1 MRYAK
6 PGRIK
11 PMSEPISAFPP
22 ETIGA
27 FLRCCAGE
35 WMSLRS
41 QFSLSGAMD
50 LGSLD
55 LGSLDLG
62 SLDLGSLDL
71 GSLDLASLDQ
81 ADLKPADPAAPEPA
95 SPGEGEAALE
105 ETWHSSERGELVVS
119 FLEPEGS
126 ASVGGLRVAAGGK
139 GSAQLHFDDQGG
151 FTASGGG
158 GEGQSQGSWQL
169 WPDGSLEL
177 RLSAGERLV
186 RERIWFTKANLRL
199 RSTVE
204 QGADG
209 SPARA
214 SFCSEI
220 RRVGRPAA
228 APGPAAAVTP
238 PAN

>member
-41 QFSLSGAMD
+41 QFSLAA
-50 LGSLD
+50 SLD
-55 LGSLDLG
+55 LDNLN
-62 SLDLGSLDL
+62 
-71 GSLDLASLDQ
+71 LASL
-81 ADLKPADPAAPEPA
+81 EPA

-105 ETWHSSERGELVVS
+105 EAWHSSERGELVVS
-119 FLEPEGS
+119 FLEPEGT
-126 ASVGGLRVAAGGK
+126 ASVGGLGVAAGGK
-139 GSAQLHFDDQGG
+139 GSTQLRFDGQGG
-151 FTASGGG
+151 FTASGGGGG

-209 SPARA
+209 RPARA
-214 SFCSEI
+214 SFSSEI

-228 APGPAAAVTP
+228 APGSSAAVTP

>member
-6 PGRIK
+6 PERISA
-11 PMSEPISAFPP
+11 MSEPISAFPP

-41 QFSLSGAMD
+41 QFSLAGAMD
-50 LGSLD
+50 LGNLD
-55 LGSLDLG
+55 LASLEP
-62 SLDLGSLDL
+62 
-71 GSLDLASLDQ
+71 ASLDQ
-81 ADLKPADPAAPEPA
+81 ADLEPAAPGPTA
-95 SPGEGEAALE
+95 PGEGEAALE
-105 ETWHSSERGELVVS
+105 EAWHSSERGELVVS
-119 FLEPEGS
+119 FLEPEDS

-139 GSAQLHFDDQGG
+139 GPAQLHFDHQGG
-151 FTASGGG
+151 FTASG

-209 SPARA
+209 RPARA
-214 SFCSEI
+214 SFSSEI
-220 RRVGRPAA
+220 RRVSRAAA
-228 APGPAAAVTP
+228 APGSSAAVTP

>member
-1 MRYAK
+1 
-6 PGRIK
+6 
-11 PMSEPISAFPP
+11 MSEPISAFPP

-41 QFSLSGAMD
+41 QFSLAD
-50 LGSLD
+50 SLD
-55 LGSLDLG
+55 PAA
-62 SLDLGSLDL
+62 
-71 GSLDLASLDQ
+71 LDLASLEP

-95 SPGEGEAALE
+95 SLE
-105 ETWHSSERGELVVS
+105 EAWHSSERGELVVS
-119 FLEPEGS
+119 FLEPDGN
-126 ASVGGLRVAAGGK
+126 ASVGGLMVAAGGK
-139 GSAQLHFDDQGG
+139 GPAQLHFDGQGG
-151 FTASGGG
+151 FTASA

-209 SPARA
+209 RPARA
-214 SFCSEI
+214 SFSSEI
-220 RRVGRPAA
+220 RRVSRAA
-228 APGPAAAVTP
+228 AAAGSSAAVAP

>member
-1 MRYAK
+1 
-6 PGRIK
+6 
-11 PMSEPISAFPP
+11 MSEPISAFPP
-22 ETIGA
+22 ETIDA

-41 QFSLSGAMD
+41 QFSLSGAM
-50 LGSLD
+50 
-55 LGSLDLG
+55 
-62 SLDLGSLDL
+62 DL

-105 ETWHSSERGELVVS
+105 EAWHSSERGELVVS

-126 ASVGGLRVAAGGK
+126 ASVGGLRVAAGGR
-139 GSAQLHFDDQGG
+139 GPAELHFDHQGS

-158 GEGQSQGSWQL
+158 GEGQSQGSWQM

>member
-1 MRYAK
+1 
-6 PGRIK
+6 
-11 PMSEPISAFPP
+11 MSEPVTAFPP

-41 QFSLSGAMD
+41 QFSLAGAMD

-55 LGSLDLG
+55 LGSLE
-62 SLDLGSLDL
+62 
-71 GSLDLASLDQ
+71 
-81 ADLKPADPAAPEPA
+81 PADPAVPEPA
-95 SPGEGEAALE
+95 SPGEGGAGLE
-105 ETWHSSERGELVVS
+105 EAWHSSERGELVVT
-119 FLEPEGS
+119 FLEPEDS
-126 ASVGGLRVAAGGK
+126 ASVGGLRVAAGGR
-139 GSAQLHFDDQGG
+139 GPAQLCFDGQGG

-158 GEGQSQGSWQL
+158 VEGQSQGSWQL

-177 RLSAGERLV
+177 QLSAGERLV

-228 APGPAAAVTP
+228 APGSSAATPGPAASVTP

>member
-1 MRYAK
+1 
-6 PGRIK
+6 
-11 PMSEPISAFPP
+11 MSEPISAFPP

-41 QFSLSGAMD
+41 QFSLAD
-50 LGSLD
+50 SLD
-55 LGSLDLG
+55 
-62 SLDLGSLDL
+62 
-71 GSLDLASLDQ
+71 
-81 ADLKPADPAAPEPA
+81 PADAAAQEPA
-95 SPGEGEAALE
+95 SLE
-105 ETWHSSERGELVVS
+105 EAWHSSERVELVVA
-119 FLEPEGS
+119 FLEPDGN

-139 GSAQLHFDDQGG
+139 GPAQLHFDHQGG
-151 FTASGGG
+151 FTASG
-158 GEGQSQGSWQL
+158 GEGQSQGSWQM

-177 RLSAGERLV
+177 QLKAGERLV

-209 SPARA
+209 LPARA
-214 SFCSEI
+214 SFSSEI

-228 APGPAAAVTP
+228 APGSSAAVAS
-238 PAN
+238 PAK

>member
-6 PGRIK
+6 PERIK

-41 QFSLSGAMD
+41 QFSLAGAMD

-55 LGSLDLG
+55 LGSLE
-62 SLDLGSLDL
+62 
-71 GSLDLASLDQ
+71 
-81 ADLKPADPAAPEPA
+81 PADPAVPEPA

-105 ETWHSSERGELVVS
+105 EAWHSSERGELVVT
-119 FLEPEGS
+119 FLEPEDS
-126 ASVGGLRVAAGGK
+126 ASVGGLRVAAGGR
-139 GSAQLHFDDQGG
+139 GPAQLHFDHQGG
-151 FTASGGG
+151 FTASG

-177 RLSAGERLV
+177 QLSAGERLV

-228 APGPAAAVTP
+228 APGSSAATPGPAASVTP

>member
-1 MRYAK
+1 M
-6 PGRIK
+6 
-11 PMSEPISAFPP
+11 
-22 ETIGA
+22 
-27 FLRCCAGE
+27 
-35 WMSLRS
+35 
-41 QFSLSGAMD
+41 
-50 LGSLD
+50 
-55 LGSLDLG
+55 
-62 SLDLGSLDL
+62 
-71 GSLDLASLDQ
+71 
-81 ADLKPADPAAPEPA
+81 
-95 SPGEGEAALE
+95 
-105 ETWHSSERGELVVS
+105 VS
-119 FLEPEGS
+119 FLEPDGN

-139 GSAQLHFDDQGG
+139 GPAQLHFDHQGG

-177 RLSAGERLV
+177 QLNAGERLV

-209 SPARA
+209 LPARA
-214 SFCSEI
+214 SFSSEI

-228 APGPAAAVTP
+228 APGSSAAVAS

>member
-6 PGRIK
+6 PERIK
-11 PMSEPISAFPP
+11 PMSEPTSAFPP

-41 QFSLSGAMD
+41 QFSLAASLDPAA
-50 LGSLD
+50 LD
-55 LGSLDLG
+55 LGSLEP
-62 SLDLGSLDL
+62 
-71 GSLDLASLDQ
+71 ASLDQ
-81 ADLKPADPAAPEPA
+81 ADLEPAAPGPTA
-95 SPGEGEAALE
+95 PGEGEAALE
-105 ETWHSSERGELVVS
+105 EAWHSSERGELVVS
-119 FLEPEGS
+119 FLEPEDS

-139 GSAQLHFDDQGG
+139 GPAQLHFDHQGG
-151 FTASGGG
+151 FTASG

-209 SPARA
+209 RPARA
-214 SFCSEI
+214 SFSSEI
-220 RRVGRPAA
+220 RRVSRAAA
-228 APGPAAAVTP
+228 APGSSAAVTP

>member
-11 PMSEPISAFPP
+11 PMSEPVTAFPP

-41 QFSLSGAMD
+41 QFSLA
-50 LGSLD
+50 
-55 LGSLDLG
+55 
-62 SLDLGSLDL
+62 
-71 GSLDLASLDQ
+71 ASLDP
-81 ADLKPADPAAPEPA
+81 ADLEPAVLGPAALGPADQKSAEAAAPEPA
-95 SPGEGEAALE
+95 SLGEAALE
-105 ETWHSSERGELVVS
+105 ETWHSSERGELVVT
-119 FLEPEGS
+119 FLEPEDS

-139 GSAQLHFDDQGG
+139 GPAQLHFDHQGG
-151 FTASGGG
+151 FTASG

-177 RLSAGERLV
+177 QLSAGERLV

-214 SFCSEI
+214 SFSSEI

-228 APGPAAAVTP
+228 APGPATATPGPAAAVTP

>member
-6 PGRIK
+6 PERIK
-11 PMSEPISAFPP
+11 PMSEPTSAFPP

-41 QFSLSGAMD
+41 QFSLAA
-50 LGSLD
+50 SLD
-55 LGSLDLG
+55 PAA
-62 SLDLGSLDL
+62 
-71 GSLDLASLDQ
+71 LDLADLDQ
-81 ADLKPADPAAPEPA
+81 ATAEPASLNPAGLKPADAADQEPA
-95 SPGEGEAALE
+95 SLE
-105 ETWHSSERGELVVS
+105 EAWHSSERGELVVS

-139 GSAQLHFDDQGG
+139 GPAQLHFDHQGG
-151 FTASGGG
+151 FTASG

-177 RLSAGERLV
+177 RLNAGERLV

-209 SPARA
+209 LPARA
-214 SFCSEI
+214 SFSSEI

-228 APGPAAAVTP
+228 APGSSAAVAS

>member
-6 PGRIK
+6 PERIK

-41 QFSLSGAMD
+41 QFSLAD
-50 LGSLD
+50 SLD
-55 LGSLDLG
+55 
-62 SLDLGSLDL
+62 
-71 GSLDLASLDQ
+71 
-81 ADLKPADPAAPEPA
+81 PADAAAQEPA
-95 SPGEGEAALE
+95 SLE
-105 ETWHSSERGELVVS
+105 EAWHSSERGELVVA
-119 FLEPEGS
+119 FLEPEDN

-139 GSAQLHFDDQGG
+139 GPAQLHFDHQGG
-151 FTASGGG
+151 FTASG
-158 GEGQSQGSWQL
+158 GEGQSQGSWQM

-177 RLSAGERLV
+177 QLNAGERLV

-209 SPARA
+209 LPARA
-214 SFCSEI
+214 SFSSEI

-228 APGPAAAVTP
+228 APGSSAAVAS

>member
-1 MRYAK
+1 
-6 PGRIK
+6 
-11 PMSEPISAFPP
+11 MSEPIPAFPP

-41 QFSLSGAMD
+41 QFSLAD
-50 LGSLD
+50 SLD
-55 LGSLDLG
+55 
-62 SLDLGSLDL
+62 
-71 GSLDLASLDQ
+71 
-81 ADLKPADPAAPEPA
+81 PADAAAQEPA
-95 SPGEGEAALE
+95 SLE
-105 ETWHSSERGELVVS
+105 EAWHSSERGELVVA
-119 FLEPEGS
+119 FLEPEDN
-126 ASVGGLRVAAGGK
+126 ASVGGLLVAAGGK
-139 GSAQLHFDDQGG
+139 GPAQLHFDHQGG

-158 GEGQSQGSWQL
+158 GEGQSQGSWQM

-177 RLSAGERLV
+177 RISAGERLV

-209 SPARA
+209 LPARA
-214 SFCSEI
+214 SFSSEI

-228 APGPAAAVTP
+228 APGSSAAVAS

>member
-41 QFSLSGAMD
+41 QFSLA
-50 LGSLD
+50 
-55 LGSLDLG
+55 
-62 SLDLGSLDL
+62 
-71 GSLDLASLDQ
+71 ASLDP
-81 ADLKPADPAAPEPA
+81 ADLEPAVLGPAALGPADQKSAEAAAPEPA
-95 SPGEGEAALE
+95 SLGEAALE

-139 GSAQLHFDDQGG
+139 ASVQLRFDGQGG

-214 SFCSEI
+214 SFSSEI

-228 APGPAAAVTP
+228 APGSSAATPGPAASVTP

>member
-1 MRYAK
+1 
-6 PGRIK
+6 
-11 PMSEPISAFPP
+11 MSEPISAFPP

-41 QFSLSGAMD
+41 QFSLAGAMD

-55 LGSLDLG
+55 LGSLE
-62 SLDLGSLDL
+62 
-71 GSLDLASLDQ
+71 
-81 ADLKPADPAAPEPA
+81 PADPAVPEPA
-95 SPGEGEAALE
+95 SQGEGELALE
-105 ETWHSSERGELVVS
+105 EAWHSSERGELVVS
-119 FLEPEGS
+119 FLEPDGN

-139 GSAQLHFDDQGG
+139 GPAQLHFDHQGG
-151 FTASGGG
+151 FTASG
-158 GEGQSQGSWQL
+158 GEGQSQGSWQM

-177 RLSAGERLV
+177 QLKAGERLV

-209 SPARA
+209 LPARA
-214 SFCSEI
+214 SFSSEI

-228 APGPAAAVTP
+228 APGSSAAVAP
-238 PAN
+238 PAK

>member
-6 PGRIK
+6 HERIK

-41 QFSLSGAMD
+41 QFSLAA
-50 LGSLD
+50 SLD
-55 LGSLDLG
+55 PAA
-62 SLDLGSLDL
+62 LDL
-71 GSLDLASLDQ
+71 GSLDLASLE
-81 ADLKPADPAAPEPA
+81 PAAPEPA
-95 SPGEGEAALE
+95 APGEGEAALE
-105 ETWHSSERGELVVS
+105 EAWHSSERGELVVS
-119 FLEPEGS
+119 FLEPEDS

-139 GSAQLHFDDQGG
+139 GPAQLHFDHQGG
-151 FTASGGG
+151 FTASG

-177 RLSAGERLV
+177 RISAGERLV

-214 SFCSEI
+214 SFSSEI

-228 APGPAAAVTP
+228 APGSSAAVTP